1 MPSSG
6 LLRSVEW
13 LFHTEV
19 SVQAIR
25 PIFKSQAEF
34 LTLEDGTD
42 SLFRNAAAE
51 LNTLRCVSSPKSA
64 DLIYIAAFKPIIL
77 HVCFRLDL
85 STVCCRLFSSPP
97 HCLTTG
103 AQPLPQRVFQR
114 VRCSTSSPES
124 WLFLKVIQWLP
135 FFPFLASLLSFLW
148 HCVLKASFHARC
160 DQSSQ
165 LSFVVL

>member
-13 LFHTEV
+13 LFHTDV

-25 PIFKSQAEF
+25 PIFKSQGEF
-34 LTLEDGTD
+34 LALEDGTD

-85 STVCCRLFSSPP
+85 STVCC
-97 HCLTTG
+97 CLLVVLPFVLITTT
-103 AQPLPQRVFQR
+103 LSND
-114 VRCSTSSPES
+114 RCTAPSTASFPES
-124 WLFLKVIQWLP
+124 
-135 FFPFLASLLSFLW
+135 AM
-148 HCVLKASFHARC
+148 
-160 DQSSQ
+160 
-165 LSFVVL
+165 